1 MPNIQTL
8 RQNLE
13 ARGFRTSYFE
23 TPEDACAYL
32 NEALDQ
38 TEIGFGGSITV
49 QELGLYEQLSRH
61 NTCRWHWRDAAPSD
75 VADVPVYICSV
86 NGMAETGELVNIDG
100 AGNRV
105 SAGLFGRKKLYF
117 IIGTNKIAPDLE
129 GALWRARNIAAPK
142 NARRLNKNTPCAAKA
157 DRCYDCNSPDC
168 ICSAIVTYRRR
179 PSSIGEAEVVI
190 INRELG
196 Y

>member
-1 MPNIQTL
+1 MPDIQKL

-13 ARGFRTSYFE
+13 ARGFKTAFFE
-23 TPEDACAYL
+23 TPEEARAYL
-32 NEALDQ
+32 NDSLDGE
-38 TEIGFGGSITV
+38 EISFGGSITV

-61 NTCRWHWRDAAPSD
+61 NTCHWHWLGDSLSDAA
-75 VADVPVYICSV
+75 AAPVYICSV
-86 NGMAETGELVNIDG
+86 NGVAETGELVNIDG
-100 AGNRV
+100 SGNRV
-105 SAGLFGRKKLYF
+105 AAGLFGRKKLCF

-129 GALWRARNIAAPK
+129 GALWRARNVAAPK

-179 PSSIGEAEVVI
+179 PSSIPEAEVII